1 MEPYLPHTALGTRK
15 ESIATRA
22 ATMLDARG
30 ARLTPGEIAEI
41 DRCRATQLAQT
52 ERIEFDPWGPSVL
65 LEELAAAPFVNPDV
79 FIETALPVLEVF
91 YELRSSAPASIDDE
105 EIASAIVGALSSEE
119 GSVEGVDW
127 TSVLDALM
135 EADCAPAATEPGAAP
150 LPPEAY
156 SVTDDEGKTYR
167 WEDDEWAYDEFA
179 CGWNGERWE
188 DAHE

>member
-1 MEPYLPHTALGTRK
+1 MDAYSIHTALGTCE

-22 ATMLDARG
+22 AAMLDARG
-30 ARLTPGEIAEI
+30 ARLAPKEIAEI

-52 ERIEFDPWGPSVL
+52 ERLEFDPWGPSML

-91 YELRSSAPASIDDE
+91 YELRSSTPTSIDDE
-105 EIASAIVGALSSEE
+105 EIASAIVDALGSEE

-135 EADCAPAATEPGAAP
+135 EAGYAPATTEPGAPP

-156 SVTDDEGKTYR
+156 SVTDNEGKTYR
-167 WEDDEWAYDEFA
+167 WEDDEWAYDELA
-179 CGWNGERWE
+179 CGWDGEKWE

>member
-1 MEPYLPHTALGTRK
+1 MEPYLPHTALGTCE

-22 ATMLDARG
+22 AAVLGAWG
-30 ARLTPGEIAEI
+30 ARLAPREIAKI

-52 ERIEFDPWGPSVL
+52 ERIEFDPWGPSML

-79 FIETALPVLEVF
+79 FIETALPALEAF
-91 YELRSSAPASIDDE
+91 YELRSSAPTSIDDE
-105 EIASAIVGALSSEE
+105 EIASAIVDALGSEE

-135 EADCAPAATEPGAAP
+135 EADYAPAATGPGAPP

-167 WEDDEWAYDEFA
+167 WEGGEWAYDEFA

>member
-1 MEPYLPHTALGTRK
+1 MEPHLPHTALGACE

-22 ATMLDARG
+22 AAMLGARG
-30 ARLTPGEIAEI
+30 VRLTPREIAEI

-52 ERIEFDPWGPSVL
+52 ERIEFDPWGPSML

-91 YELRSSAPASIDDE
+91 YELRSSAPTSIDDE
-105 EIASAIVGALSSEE
+105 EIASAIIDALGSEE
-119 GSVEGVDW
+119 GSVEGVNW

-135 EADCAPAATEPGAAP
+135 EADYAPAATEPGAPP
-150 LPPEAY
+150 LPPESY
-156 SVTDDEGKTYR
+156 SVTDDEDKTYR
-167 WEDDEWAYDEFA
+167 WEGDEWAYDEFA

>member
-1 MEPYLPHTALGTRK
+1 MEPYLPHTALGTRE

-22 ATMLDARG
+22 AAMLDARG
-30 ARLTPGEIAEI
+30 ARLAPKEIAEI
-41 DRCRATQLAQT
+41 ARCRATQLAQT
-52 ERIEFDPWGPSVL
+52 ERIEFDPWGPSML

-79 FIETALPVLEVF
+79 FIETALPALEVF
-91 YELRSSAPASIDDE
+91 YELRSSAPTSIDDE
-105 EIASAIVGALSSEE
+105 EIASAIVDALGSEE

-135 EADCAPAATEPGAAP
+135 EADYAPEATESGTPP

-167 WEDDEWAYDEFA
+167 WEGGEWAYDEFA

-188 DAHE
+188 DVHE

>member
-1 MEPYLPHTALGTRK
+1 MEPYLPHTALGTRE

-22 ATMLDARG
+22 TTMLDARG

-52 ERIEFDPWGPSVL
+52 ERVEFDPWGPSML

-79 FIETALPVLEVF
+79 FIETALPVLEIF
-91 YELRSSAPASIDDE
+91 YELRSSAPTSIDDE
-105 EIASAIVGALSSEE
+105 EIASAIVDALGNEE
-119 GSVEGVDW
+119 GSIEGVDW

-135 EADCAPAATEPGAAP
+135 EVDYAPAATEPAAPP

-167 WEDDEWAYDEFA
+167 WEGDEWAYDEFA
-179 CGWNGERWE
+179 CGWDGERWE

>member
-1 MEPYLPHTALGTRK
+1 MEPYLPHTALDTRE

-22 ATMLDARG
+22 AAMLDARG
-30 ARLTPGEIAEI
+30 TRLAPREIAEI

-52 ERIEFDPWGPSVL
+52 ERIEFDPWGPSML

-91 YELRSSAPASIDDE
+91 YELRSSAPTSIDDE
-105 EIASAIVGALSSEE
+105 EIASAIIDALGSEE
-119 GSVEGVDW
+119 GSVEGVNW

-135 EADCAPAATEPGAAP
+135 EADYAPAATEPGAPP
-150 LPPEAY
+150 LPPESY
-156 SVTDDEGKTYR
+156 SVTDDEDKTYR
-167 WEDDEWAYDEFA
+167 WEGDEWAYDEFA

>member
-1 MEPYLPHTALGTRK
+1 MEPYLPHTALGTCE

-22 ATMLDARG
+22 TAILGARG
-30 ARLTPGEIAEI
+30 ARLAPKEIAKI
-41 DRCRATQLAQT
+41 DRCRAIQLVQT
-52 ERIEFDPWGPSVL
+52 ERVEFDPWGPSML

-79 FIETALPVLEVF
+79 FIETALPVLEIF
-91 YELRSSAPASIDDE
+91 YELRSSTPTSIDDE
-105 EIASAIVGALSSEE
+105 EIASAIVDALSSEE

-127 TSVLDALM
+127 MSVLDALM
-135 EADCAPAATEPGAAP
+135 EAGYAPATTEPGAPP

-167 WEDDEWAYDEFA
+167 WEGDEWAYDEFA
-179 CGWNGERWE
+179 CGWDGEKWE

>member
-1 MEPYLPHTALGTRK
+1 MEPHLPHTALGACE
-15 ESIATRA
+15 ESITTRA
-22 ATMLDARG
+22 AAMLDARG
-30 ARLTPGEIAEI
+30 VRLTPREIAEI

-52 ERIEFDPWGPSVL
+52 ERIEFDPWGPSML
-65 LEELAAAPFVNPDV
+65 LEELAAAPFVNPNV
-79 FIETALPVLEVF
+79 FIETALPTLEVF
-91 YELRSSAPASIDDE
+91 YELRSSAPTSIDDE
-105 EIASAIVGALSSEE
+105 EIASAIVDALGSEE

-135 EADCAPAATEPGAAP
+135 EADYAPAATESDAPP

-167 WEDDEWAYDEFA
+167 REGDEWAYDEFA

>member
-1 MEPYLPHTALGTRK
+1 MEPHLPHTALGACE

-22 ATMLDARG
+22 AAMLGARG
-30 ARLTPGEIAEI
+30 VRLTPREIAEI

-52 ERIEFDPWGPSVL
+52 ERIEFDPWGPSML

-91 YELRSSAPASIDDE
+91 YELRSSAPTSIDDE
-105 EIASAIVGALSSEE
+105 EIASAVIDALGSEE

-135 EADCAPAATEPGAAP
+135 EAGYAPAATESDARP

-167 WEDDEWAYDEFA
+167 WEGDEWAYDEFA
-179 CGWNGERWE
+179 CGWDGEKWE

>member
-1 MEPYLPHTALGTRK
+1 MEPHLPHTALGACE
-15 ESIATRA
+15 ESITTRA
-22 ATMLDARG
+22 TAMLGARG
-30 ARLTPGEIAEI
+30 ARLTPREIAEI

-52 ERIEFDPWGPSVL
+52 ERIEFDPWGPSML

-91 YELRSSAPASIDDE
+91 YDLRSSAPTSIDNE
-105 EIASAIVGALSSEE
+105 EIASAIVDALSSEE

-135 EADCAPAATEPGAAP
+135 EADYAPAATEPGAPP
-150 LPPEAY
+150 LPPESY
-156 SVTDDEGKTYR
+156 SVTDDEGRTYR
-167 WEDDEWAYDEFA
+167 WEGDEWAYDEFA
-179 CGWNGERWE
+179 CGWDGEKWE

>member
-1 MEPYLPHTALGTRK
+1 MEPYLPHTALGTCE

-22 ATMLDARG
+22 TAMLDARG
-30 ARLTPGEIAEI
+30 ARLTPKEIAEI

-52 ERIEFDPWGPSVL
+52 ERIEFDPWGPSML

-91 YELRSSAPASIDDE
+91 YELRSSAPTSIDDE
-105 EIASAIVGALSSEE
+105 EIASAIVDALGSEE

-135 EADCAPAATEPGAAP
+135 EAGYAPATTEPGAAS

-167 WEDDEWAYDEFA
+167 WEGDEWAYDELA
-179 CGWNGERWE
+179 CGWDGERWE

>member
-1 MEPYLPHTALGTRK
+1 MELHLPHTALGACE
-15 ESIATRA
+15 ESITTRVA
-22 ATMLDARG
+22 AILGARG
-30 ARLTPGEIAEI
+30 ARLTPREIAEI

-52 ERIEFDPWGPSVL
+52 ERIEFDPWGPSML

-79 FIETALPVLEVF
+79 FIETALPALEAF
-91 YELRSSAPASIDDE
+91 YELRSSAPTSIDDE
-105 EIASAIVGALSSEE
+105 EIASAVVDALGSEE

-135 EADCAPAATEPGAAP
+135 EAGYAPAATESGAPP
-150 LPPEAY
+150 LPPGAY

-167 WEDDEWAYDEFA
+167 WEGDEWAYDEFA

>member
-1 MEPYLPHTALGTRK
+1 MEPHLPHTALGACE

-22 ATMLDARG
+22 AAMLGARG
-30 ARLTPGEIAEI
+30 VRLTPREIAEI

-52 ERIEFDPWGPSVL
+52 ERIEFDPWGPSML
-65 LEELAAAPFVNPDV
+65 LEELAAAPFVNPDA
-79 FIETALPVLEVF
+79 FIETALPALEVF
-91 YELRSSAPASIDDE
+91 YELRSSAPTSIDDE
-105 EIASAIVGALSSEE
+105 EIASAVIDALGSEE

-135 EADCAPAATEPGAAP
+135 EAGYAPAATESDARP

-167 WEDDEWAYDEFA
+167 WEGDEWAYDEFA
-179 CGWNGERWE
+179 CGWDGEKWE

>member
-1 MEPYLPHTALGTRK
+1 MEPHLPHTALGACE
-15 ESIATRA
+15 ESITTRA
-22 ATMLDARG
+22 AAMLGARG
-30 ARLTPGEIAEI
+30 ARLAPREIAEI

-52 ERIEFDPWGPSVL
+52 ERIEFDPWGPSML

-79 FIETALPVLEVF
+79 FIETALPALEAF
-91 YELRSSAPASIDDE
+91 YELRSSAPTSIDDE
-105 EIASAIVGALSSEE
+105 EIASAVVDALGSEE

-127 TSVLDALM
+127 TSVLGALM
-135 EADCAPAATEPGAAP
+135 EAGYAPAATESGAPP
-150 LPPEAY
+150 LPPGAY

-167 WEDDEWAYDEFA
+167 WEGDEWAYDEFA

>member
-1 MEPYLPHTALGTRK
+1 MEPHLSHTALGACE
-15 ESIATRA
+15 ESIMTRA
-22 ATMLDARG
+22 AAMLAARG
-30 ARLTPGEIAEI
+30 AHLTPREIAEI
-41 DRCRATQLAQT
+41 DRCRTTQLAQT
-52 ERIEFDPWGPSVL
+52 ERIEFDPWGPSML

-79 FIETALPVLEVF
+79 FIETALPALEVF
-91 YELRSSAPASIDDE
+91 YELRSSAPTSIDDE
-105 EIASAIVGALSSEE
+105 EIAPTIVDALGSEE

-135 EADCAPAATEPGAAP
+135 EAGYAPAATETGAPP
-150 LPPEAY
+150 LPPEPY

-167 WEDDEWAYDEFA
+167 WEGDEWAYDEFA

>member
-1 MEPYLPHTALGTRK
+1 MDAHLPHAALGTCE
-15 ESIATRA
+15 ESITTRA
-22 ATMLDARG
+22 AAMLDARG
-30 ARLTPGEIAEI
+30 ARLTPKEIAEI
-41 DRCRATQLAQT
+41 DHCRATQLAQT
-52 ERIEFDPWGPSVL
+52 ERIEFDPWGPSML

-79 FIETALPVLEVF
+79 FIETALPALEVF
-91 YELRSSAPASIDDE
+91 YELRNSAPTSIDDE
-105 EIASAIVGALSSEE
+105 EISSAIVDALGSEE

-135 EADCAPAATEPGAAP
+135 EAGYAPAATEPAAPP

-156 SVTDDEGKTYR
+156 SVTDNEGKIYR
-167 WEDDEWAYDEFA
+167 WEGDEWAYDEFA

>member
-22 ATMLDARG
+22 AAMLDARG
-30 ARLTPGEIAEI
+30 ARLAPREIAEI

-52 ERIEFDPWGPSVL
+52 ERIEFDPWGPSML

-91 YELRSSAPASIDDE
+91 YELRSSAPTSIDDE
-105 EIASAIVGALSSEE
+105 EIASAIVDALGSEE

-135 EADCAPAATEPGAAP
+135 EADYAPAATESGTPP

-167 WEDDEWAYDEFA
+167 WEGGEWAYDEFA

-188 DAHE
+188 DAYE

>member
-1 MEPYLPHTALGTRK
+1 MEPYLPHTALGTCE

-22 ATMLDARG
+22 TAILGARG
-30 ARLTPGEIAEI
+30 ARLTPREIAEI
-41 DRCRATQLAQT
+41 DRCRTTQLAQT
-52 ERIEFDPWGPSVL
+52 ERIEFDPWGPSML

-79 FIETALPVLEVF
+79 FIETALPALEVF
-91 YELRSSAPASIDDE
+91 YELRNSAPTSIDDE
-105 EIASAIVGALSSEE
+105 EISSAIVDALGSEE

-135 EADCAPAATEPGAAP
+135 EADYAPAATESGTPP

-167 WEDDEWAYDEFA
+167 WEGGEWAYDEFA

>member
-1 MEPYLPHTALGTRK
+1 MEPHLPHTALGACE
-15 ESIATRA
+15 ESITTRA
-22 ATMLDARG
+22 AATLGARG
-30 ARLTPGEIAEI
+30 ARLTSREIAEI

-52 ERIEFDPWGPSVL
+52 ERIEFDPWGPSML

-79 FIETALPVLEVF
+79 FTETVLPALEAF
-91 YELRSSAPASIDDE
+91 YELRSSAPTSIDDE
-105 EIASAIVGALSSEE
+105 EIASAVVDALGSEE

-135 EADCAPAATEPGAAP
+135 EADCAPAATEPGAPP

-156 SVTDDEGKTYR
+156 SVTDDEGKTFR
-167 WEDDEWAYDEFA
+167 WEGDEWAYDEFA